1 VYKCRLL
8 QPSNLSGIQNRFV
21 EKSANYLTDDKGLP
35 MTMGLSAMTEE
46 KLQARKQEA
55 EKAREQA
62 LANARHWGG
71 VIADCDYWLEESR
84 KDERAEQK
92 RP

>member
-1 VYKCRLL
+1 MTRA
-8 QPSNLSGIQNRFV
+8 I
-21 EKSANYLTDDKGLP
+21 LP
-35 MTMGLSAMTEE
+35 MATGLTAMTEE

-55 EKAREQA
+55 ETAREQA

-71 VIADCDYWLEESR
+71 VIADCDYWLAESR
-84 KDERAEQK
+84 KDESARQK

>member
-1 VYKCRLL
+1 MTT
-8 QPSNLSGIQNRFV
+8 G
-21 EKSANYLTDDKGLP
+21 LT
-35 MTMGLSAMTEE
+35 AMTEE

-71 VIADCDYWLEESR
+71 VIADCDYWLAESQ
-84 KDERAEQK
+84 KDERTGQN

>member
-1 VYKCRLL
+1 MTRA
-8 QPSNLSGIQNRFV
+8 I
-21 EKSANYLTDDKGLP
+21 LP